1 MPSGDAQRQWFP
13 EMIEILR
20 RQWKTGLSW
29 DELTRFTAHLDATL
43 QQIRKDR
50 NIIPPMCTCSK
61 CGVYGRS
68 SFGRISINATI
79 LAAGRFGIASQL
91 EVKEL
96 SNRWK
101 KYRKEHGLDNYGG
114 KEGTIKAY

>member
-1 MPSGDAQRQWFP
+1 MPPGDAQRQWFP
-13 EMIEILR
+13 EMIEILQQ
-20 RQWKTGLSW
+20 QWDPKLSW
-29 DELTRFTAHLDATL
+29 EELAVLNARLDTML

-50 NIIPPMCTCSK
+50 NIIPPMFTCPK
-61 CGVYGRS
+61 CGARKHA

-79 LAAGRFGIASQL
+79 MAAGRFGIASQS

-101 KYRKEHGLDNYGG
+101 KYRKDPGLDNYG
-114 KEGTIKAY
+114 KKAVTTTT